1 MAAPTPSRP
10 VRHWV
15 LTSPSTPT
23 AQMLTLTARVPR
35 PPVACQAT
43 LASGPRTVRQGV
55 LTARAPAAIDT
66 FAIPLN
72 TPWPSALTACA
83 PLGTNQHRRNIRHRG
98 RCAGGMGH
106 GPVRAGSPSGRP
118 DCRGRVTWARPGP
131 PRSAGGESGA
141 RGSDPA
147 SPASDHLS
155 QPARLGRSASRR
167 SLMPRQSP
175 GRPTRQSTTG
185 GEYPGLRPIGGRR
198 TREARASAG
207 SEPGRGARLGVGHI
221 RHRGRCAGR
230 TGHGPVRAGSPSGRP
245 DCRGRVT
252 WARPGPPGS
261 AGGESGARGSDPAS
275 PASDHLSQPPDWAG
289 RRHGAV

>member
-1 MAAPTPSRP
+1 VGNGREQVVPGGWPPRPWGAGGPPKSHGPRQEDASHTAHTHAGMAAPTPSRP

-98 RCAGGMGH
+98 RCAG
-106 GPVRAGSPSGRP
+106 
-118 DCRGRVTWARPGP
+118 
-131 PRSAGGESGA
+131 
-141 RGSDPA
+141 
-147 SPASDHLS
+147 
-155 QPARLGRSASRR
+155 
-167 SLMPRQSP
+167 
-175 GRPTRQSTTG
+175 
-185 GEYPGLRPIGGRR
+185 
-198 TREARASAG
+198 
-207 SEPGRGARLGVGHI
+207 
-221 RHRGRCAGR
+221 R

-275 PASDHLSQPPDWAG
+275 PASDHLSQPARLGRSASRRSLTPRQTNSPVRHG
-289 RRHGAV
+289 RRIPGPAADWWLADP